1 MFGNNVLFYNAIK
14 TKALSC
20 LTHSLTLYIDTNTL
34 NHRSKAGNIYTY
46 LLNIYLPDTP
56 SSWRMSGILPPCLAL
71 RAGCSC
77 LKENIIWVACPL
89 HVARDTRVLP
99 DWGVTVGSLDN
110 LHDSSRVKMVTII
123 LGRSIFRFIFQIH
136 REKSCSSHTCWCRWW
151 RPGPASW
158 PPCCP
163 WSCCGCGPACTRCAA
178 TRTRWNIFLV
188 RNIFHH
194 HAMFRCLGSEYV
206 H

>member
-34 NHRSKAGNIYTY
+34 NHRSKAGNIYSY

-56 SSWRMSGILPPCLAL
+56 SSWHMSGISPPCLAL

-99 DWGVTVGSLDN
+99 DWGVAVGSLDN

-123 LGRSIFRFIFQIH
+123 LGRSIFWFIFQIY
-136 REKSCSSHTCWCRWW
+136 RENHVLLILAGVGGGDLVQHPGHPAA
-151 RPGPASW
+151 PGPAVAVARHVHAAPRHALAEIFSW
-158 PPCCP
+158 LE
-163 WSCCGCGPACTRCAA
+163 
-178 TRTRWNIFLV
+178 IFFTIML
-188 RNIFHH
+188 
-194 HAMFRCLGSEYV
+194 CLDV
-206 H
+206 